1 MRRSC
6 GQYIAMAAFFFSSFA
21 AAQEIP
27 EHFFP
32 TRPHGMGGAFTAV
45 ANDENSI
52 WTNPAGIA
60 RIRKARSRKAVD
72 LVKVP
77 NIVLGANKNGQSFYQ
92 AVKGIS
98 SGNVDSVAEQAGE
111 HQGEPFW
118 GMASVAPV
126 LLFQAGE
133 MPMAA
138 AGFSHTVVKSQP
150 NETGQADTS
159 ILSDL
164 GGLLTFG
171 ATNKSNRFSAAV
183 QVRSIARYA
192 YEDAISY
199 STLGD
204 KTSLQSAFKD
214 GANRSVGLAVDAGM
228 MWTMADFWFPT
239 VGLSVLN
246 APLGCKDEY
255 LNPFSKLRETACGT
269 VFTGKFANPDAI
281 STVDPTDIRFGLS
294 ISPRLSRNFGMRVAL
309 DLHHLAI
316 ASSGANYGLSG
327 IPLAKKLHAGVE
339 FFVGNPLL
347 PSPLSV
353 SMGANQGFWSFGVS
367 SRLGFLSLDFSSFG
381 RDISATDSPKEDRR
395 YLASMSADF

>member
-1 MRRSC
+1 MRRSR
-6 GQYIAMAAFFFSSFA
+6 GFIVIASLFLSSLA
-21 AAQEIP
+21 VAQEIP

-32 TRPHGMGGAFTAV
+32 VRPHGIGGAFTAI
-45 ANDENSI
+45 ANDESSI

-60 RIRKARSRKAVD
+60 RIRKARSRQAVD

-77 NIVLGANKNGQSFYQ
+77 NLVLGANKNGKSFYQ
-92 AVKGIS
+92 AIQGVAT
-98 SGNVDSVAEQAGE
+98 GNVDAVAEQAGDA
-111 HQGEPFW
+111 QGEPFW
-118 GMASVAPV
+118 GVASIAPV
-126 LLFQAGE
+126 LLFQAGD
-133 MPMAA
+133 MPMAV

-150 NETGQADTS
+150 NATGQADTS

-171 ATNKSNRFSAAV
+171 VTTRSNRFNAAV

-192 YEDAISY
+192 YEDTISY

-204 KTSLQSAFKD
+204 KSSLQKAFKD
-214 GANRSVGLAVDAGM
+214 GSNRSVGLAVDTGM
-228 MWTMADFWFPT
+228 LWTLADFWFPT
-239 VGLSVLN
+239 LGLSVLN
-246 APLGCKDEY
+246 APLGCKDDY
-255 LNPFSKLRETACGT
+255 LNPFSKLRESVCGT
-269 VFTGKFANPDAI
+269 VFTGTFANPDAI

-294 ISPRLSRNFGMRVAL
+294 ISPRLGRELGMRVAI
-309 DLHHLAI
+309 DFHHLAF
-316 ASSGANYGLSG
+316 ASSGNNYGLSE
-327 IPLAKKLHAGVE
+327 IPLTKKLHAGVE
-339 FFVGNPLL
+339 FFTGNPLL

-367 SRLGFLSLDFSSFG
+367 TRLGFLSLDFSSFG